1 MFRFLLKRLDCADH
15 LLPVEY
21 LLRDISMTEFPY
33 KDKEFIKSRLKDL
46 EFI

>member
-1 MFRFLLKRLDCADH
+1 MLKFFLKRLDCAGH
-15 LLPVEY
+15 LLPVEF
-21 LLRDISMTEFPY
+21 LFRDISMTEFPY